1 MKKKT
6 IYLILGVMAVAIVI
20 GSRIYASNRMSS
32 TGTLGDEIISVG
44 NVSEKKEDKKESTK
58 SGQHNKK
65 SSVQKAEA
73 KEPQKTET
81 AVTSSGK
88 PKEKTREQTD
98 TYPKLHSNKKVHLYA
113 SGTARIGDT
122 AYEQYSYVESI
133 AKSYASVVD
142 KMNKNL
148 NKKSKLYSCIVPT
161 SAGITV
167 PDNKKTKIK
176 SGNQQKA
183 IQKIVKKY
191 KGDQTV
197 ISLYDTFMKH
207 RDEYIYFRTD
217 HHWTPLGA
225 FYAYTEFCNA
235 KGIRANNIL
244 QYKKKTFKGFKG
256 TFYRDTNNNKTL
268 RADNIQ
274 TFYPLSGKKIS
285 MYYKTVQGQKIH
297 APLIDNVSRY
307 GESLKYCAFISGDN
321 PLTVIKNKA
330 IKDGSSCVVVKESFG
345 NVFVPY
351 LADHY
356 QNVYVIDYRYWSGK
370 LSSFVQKKKVQDV
383 ILLNNISMTRNSY
396 LVSKLGGI
404 AG

>member
-1 MKKKT
+1 MKRKS
-6 IYLILGVMAVAIVI
+6 IYLIICVVAAVIVI
-20 GSRIYASNRMSS
+20 GSRVYVSGSRSS
-32 TGTLGDEIISVG
+32 EGTLGDKIISVE
-44 NVSEKKEDKKESTK
+44 NAPVNKEDKAENTK
-58 SGQHNKK
+58 KAGDSAK
-65 SSVQKAEA
+65 SRGQKAEA
-73 KEPQKTET
+73 KEPVKTENAIPALAT
-81 AVTSSGK
+81 
-88 PKEKTREQTD
+88 PKDRKNKTQA
-98 TYPKLHSNKKVHLYA
+98 YPKLHSNKKVHLYA

-133 AKSYASVVD
+133 AKKYASVVD
-142 KMNKNL
+142 KIDKSL

-167 PDNKKTKIK
+167 PDNKKTKIQ
-176 SGNQQKA
+176 SGDQKKA
-183 IQKIVKKY
+183 IQKIEKKY

-197 ISLYDTFMKH
+197 ISLYDTMMKH

-235 KGIRANNIL
+235 KGMKANNIS

-256 TFYRDTNNNKTL
+256 TFYRDTNKNKTL
-268 RADNIQ
+268 RADDIQ
-274 TFYPLSGKKIS
+274 TFYPLSFKKIS
-285 MYYKTVQGQKIH
+285 MYYKTVAGQKIH
-297 APLIDNVSRY
+297 APLIDNVNRY

-321 PLTVIKNKA
+321 PLTVIKNKS
-330 IKDGSSCVVVKESFG
+330 IKDGSSCVVIKESFG

-356 QNVYVIDYRYWSGK
+356 QTVYVIDYRYWSGK
-370 LSSFVQKKKVQDV
+370 LSSFVQKKKTQDV

-396 LVSKLGGI
+396 LVSKLAGI
-404 AG
+404 AS